1 MYSRELRVGEM
12 VNMQDGAH
20 EVTAVPERGL
30 AVLEPIVRQK
40 TMSLIRHNEKQ
51 KIKVIVVRKKSKIVI
66 PPGQYIDFYI

>member
-1 MYSRELRVGEM
+1 MRDLRVGET
-12 VNMQDGAH
+12 VNMQDGPY

-51 KIKVIVVRKKSKIVI
+51 KVKVLVVRRKSKVVI
-66 PPGQYIDFYI
+66 EPGQYINFYI